1 MGKINKTLKA
11 LGMIIRRPW
20 LLNHVL
26 NDEGAKRRYVTR
38 KYHFADGFPVI
49 DITDIIPADSITIK
63 PFAFLDGGS
72 LPTDLALLK
81 SLCVK
86 YSVKDYLE
94 IGTWRGESVANV
106 AATGANCVTVNLP
119 DEEMR
124 RMGLAENYIQMHR
137 FFSKDLPNVNH
148 IQANSLTFD
157 FASLGKKFDLI
168 FIDGDHHS
176 ESITKDTITAFG
188 LLKNDKSMI
197 VWHDYGIGP
206 ETPRFEVIAGILDG
220 CPAEV
225 RKNLYHVSN
234 TLCAVYTSEK
244 FVARPMTANVKPSF
258 SFSLKIEVEKI

>member
-1 MGKINKTLKA
+1 MGKINKALKA

-26 NDEGAKRRYVTR
+26 NDEGEKQRYVSS
-38 KYHFADGFPVI
+38 KYNFGNGFPVI
-49 DITDIIPADSITIK
+49 DITEFLPADSIIIE

-94 IGTWRGESVANV
+94 IGTWRGESVANI
-106 AATGANCVTVNLP
+106 AITGADCVTVNLP

-124 RMGLAENYIQMHR
+124 KMGLAENYIQMHR

-148 IQANSLTFD
+148 IQANSHTFD

-176 ESITKDTITAFG
+176 ESIKKDTITAFS
-188 LLKNDKSMI
+188 LLKNEKSMI

-234 TLCAVYTSEK
+234 TICAVFIREK
-244 FVARPMTANVKPSF
+244 LATRIMVADEKLSLSF
-258 SFSLKIEVEKI
+258 SVKIKTGKI